1 MGTGDDGL
9 IEDEGR
15 DEPQDAIPEE
25 FLNPPATEDAEKSPS
40 KGSGALLRVL
50 AYGAAAAW
58 PFLGTYYEYVTLNDS
73 GAYSNLCDGSG
84 CVPLGNEF
92 AHQAF
97 GWLLPLS
104 TASLLAVW
112 GAEAVLRALRSR
124 RRLREPKDKP
134 VNRFVLAGMFV
145 GICALAL
152 LVGVLRGVMIDRY
165 GR

>member
-1 MGTGDDGL
+1 MDEADDALIGD
-9 IEDEGR
+9 EN
-15 DEPQDAIPEE
+15 EPRDAIPEE
-25 FLNPPATEDAEKSPS
+25 FRNPLAAEDAEQLPS
-40 KGSGALLRVL
+40 RGSGLGFRVL

-58 PFLGTYYEYVTLNDS
+58 PFLGAYYEYKTLNDS
-73 GAYSNLCDGSG
+73 GAYSNLCDESG

-92 AHQAF
+92 AHQAL

-104 TASLLAVW
+104 IASMLVVW
-112 GAEAVLRALRSR
+112 GTQAALRALRVR
-124 RRLREPKDKP
+124 RRMREPKDKP